1 MTVIGTE
8 YIRMHWTWLIGQ
20 RDCQQERQ
28 TGSRDSKVGGRI
40 GRVLANQRTTP
51 AAAPV
56 GSHLD
61 ACMAAIIVLWSVGGL
76 AVATMH
82 VVIPYLAR
90 PHTHAN
96 K

>member
-1 MTVIGTE
+1 MA
-8 YIRMHWTWLIGQ
+8 HWTEN
-20 RDCQQERQ
+20 CQQERQ

-40 GRVLANQRTTP
+40 GRVPANQRTTP

-61 ACMAAIIVLWSVGGL
+61 ACIAAIIVWSVGGL

-82 VVIPYLAR
+82 VVIPYFS
-90 PHTHAN
+90 PPTHTR